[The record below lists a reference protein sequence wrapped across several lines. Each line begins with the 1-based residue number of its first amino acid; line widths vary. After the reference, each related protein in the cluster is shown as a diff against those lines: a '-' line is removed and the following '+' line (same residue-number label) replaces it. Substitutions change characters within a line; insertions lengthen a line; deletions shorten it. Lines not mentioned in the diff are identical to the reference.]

1 MTTAGRS
8 RIEKWHI
15 AAAIGVLAFG
25 FRLINVRDLPNDH
38 YMHLAWAQQLLFGEL
53 PGRDFVDPGMPLTY
67 LISALVQ
74 MISPGPFSEA
84 VTCCIMLALAAAA
97 TFFVATG
104 MTGSVAAGIGAAL
117 VEVALYPRLY
127 SYPKILVPA
136 VALLAIQRYL
146 RRPDRLS
153 LVLMALWTGAAV
165 LLRHD
170 LGVYAAAG
178 CGAALVWRHR
188 DNRVEC
194 ARAIGLYAAA
204 VIVVMLPYVVFV
216 QWSEGLTEHFHEAVE
231 FARGEAHQRFLA
243 PPPFPFLGTGQGF
256 AAWSEDD
263 SAVLLFYVAHL
274 AAVAALLLL
283 VTSKARAPVVAAALA
298 MLVLYLAVV
307 LRHPIVSR
315 IQDVAALLAIVG
327 AWEVVE
333 SSRRGAITSAIA
345 VAVAVVSVAGIWHL
359 GGLTARLR
367 DTRVADG
374 FGTMARTI
382 EGVKETGTQW
392 PWQRFWPAGEMPD
405 AVRYL
410 NACTN
415 PDDAVLLT
423 WAAPEYYFFARRRFG
438 AGHALFLPP
447 DAFTTA
453 HDQELMLARMRR
465 QWVPIVLINETRRKE
480 FADAY
485 GEVDRYLQQEYMAA
499 GHFQIREGSDV
510 TVAVRRDAK
519 PERTYGAERWPCGF
533 DNRAASKTASI
544 MLDGSAIPLPAMSNA
559 VP

>member
-1 MTTAGRS
+1 MTTTGRS

-67 LISALVQ
+67 LISAVVQ
-74 MISPGPFSEA
+74 TISPGPFSEA

-104 MTGSVAAGIGAAL
+104 MTGSIAAGIGAAL

-136 VALLAIQRYL
+136 VALLVIQRYL

-178 CGAALVWRHR
+178 CGAALVWQHR

-256 AAWSEDD
+256 AAWSTDD

-274 AAVAALLLL
+274 AAVGALLLL
-283 VTSKARAPVVAAALA
+283 VTSKTRAPVVAAALV

-359 GGLTARLR
+359 GGLTERLR

-465 QWVPIVLINETRRKE
+465 QRVPIVLINETRRKE

-485 GEVDRYLQQEYMAA
+485 GEVDRYLQQEYVAA

-519 PERTYGAERWPCGF
+519 PERTYGDGRWPCGF

-544 MLDGSAIPLPAMSNA
+544 MLDGSATPLPAMSNA

>member
-84 VTCCIMLALAAAA
+84 VACCIMLALAAAA

-136 VALLAIQRYL
+136 VALLVIQRYL

-283 VTSKARAPVVAAALA
+283 VTSKARAPAVAAALA

-333 SSRRGAITSAIA
+333 SSRRGAVASAIA

-359 GGLTARLR
+359 GSLTERVR

-415 PDDAVLLT
+415 RDDAVLLT

-453 HDQELMLARMRR
+453 HDQERMLARMRR
-465 QWVPIVLINETRRKE
+465 QRVPIVLINETRRKE

>member
-74 MISPGPFSEA
+74 TISPGPFSEA
-84 VTCCIMLALAAAA
+84 VLCCIMLALAAAA

-104 MTGSVAAGIGAAL
+104 MTGSVAAGIGAAV

-136 VALLAIQRYL
+136 VALLVIQRYL

-153 LVLMALWTGAAV
+153 IVLMALWTGAAV

-178 CGAALVWRHR
+178 CGAALVWHHR
-188 DNRVEC
+188 DNRADC

-204 VIVVMLPYVVFV
+204 VIIVMLPYVVFV

-274 AAVAALLLL
+274 AAVGALLLL
-283 VTSKARAPVVAAALA
+283 VTSKRRAPAVAAALA

-327 AWEVVE
+327 AWEIVE
-333 SSRRGAITSAIA
+333 SSRRGVVTLGIA
-345 VAVAVVSVAGIWHL
+345 VAVAAVSVAGIWQL
-359 GGLTARLR
+359 GSLTERVR

-374 FGTMARTI
+374 IGTMERTI

-392 PWQRFWPAGEMPD
+392 PWQRFWPAGEMPE
-405 AVRYL
+405 AIRYL
-410 NACTN
+410 NSCTT

-423 WAAPEYYFFARRRFG
+423 WAAPEYYFFAQRRFG

-453 HDQELMLARMRR
+453 HDQARMLARMRR
-465 QWVPIVLINETRRKE
+465 QRVPIVLINETRRKE

-485 GEVDRYLQQEYMAA
+485 GEVDRYLQQEYVAA

-510 TVAVRRDAK
+510 TIAVRRDAT

-533 DNRAASKTASI
+533 DKRAANKTASI
-544 MLDGSAIPLPAMSNA
+544 MLDGSAVPLPAMSNA